1 MARSHQLDSESVPL
15 NTDAQLDVL
24 LGKMIQRLL
33 KRIEDGTITSA
44 EMAVARS
51 LLRDNNIRVS
61 PIPNPDVMPPNDAP
75 TYGDDDE

>member
-1 MARSHQLDSESVPL
+1 
-15 NTDAQLDVL
+15 
-24 LGKMIQRLL
+24 MIERLL
-33 KRIEDGTITSA
+33 KRIEDGSITSS

-75 TYGDDDE
+75 AYGDDDE